1 MASSSVCSFLGE
13 VTTKAAA
20 ESASER
26 KSVKER
32 AREVHRRRRDLGIVS
47 LGRRGVNVSVS
58 VCVCVEGRR
67 RKRVGVWRL
76 RDFER

>member
-47 LGRRGVNVSVS
+47 LGRRGVSVS

-67 RKRVGVWRL
+67 RKRVGVWIL
-76 RDFER
+76 RVFER